1 MFGNTLVMA
10 LKEIQR
16 NLLRSG
22 LTVLGI
28 IIGVAAVI
36 IIVTLGAGT
45 TAQVGSEI
53 SKMGSNML
61 TLMPGGDHRMGG
73 AAGSSQPF
81 ELADVEA
88 LRREVPEIAAIAPYA
103 QRMAQIIAGNEN
115 RRSNV
120 VGSTSEFTVV
130 RNWTLA
136 SGRTFTPAEEQA
148 GRAVCIVGST
158 IQEEMFPGQDPIG
171 ATIRVDKISC
181 EIIGVLESKGQVMFG
196 GDQDLVVA
204 MPIRAYQRRLAG
216 SNRIPQIFI
225 SAFTPESLGSLKDQ
239 VTQIM
244 RERRRVTDGEDS
256 NFNVLDMT
264 EVSKVMESTIGV
276 MTTFL
281 SAIAAVSLLVGG
293 IGIMNIMLVSVT
305 ERTREIGIRLAIG
318 ATEKEVMM
326 QFLVEAAMLSAFGG
340 LAGIILGLA
349 SAAAVAPA
357 INVPFVFDPTTAFAA
372 FTFSAV
378 VGVVFGFMPARR
390 AARLNPIEALRHE

>member
-1 MFGNTLVMA
+1 MLGNTLIMA
-10 LKEIQR
+10 LKEIRR
-16 NLLRSG
+16 NVLRSG

-28 IIGVAAVI
+28 VIGVAAVI

-61 TLMPGGDHRMGG
+61 TLMQGGNHRMGG
-73 AAGSSQPF
+73 AAGSSPPF
-81 ELADVEA
+81 EIADVEA
-88 LRREVPEIAAIAPYA
+88 LRREIPDIAAIAPYA
-103 QRMAQIIAGNEN
+103 QRVAQIIAGNEN

-120 VGSTSEFTVV
+120 VGTTGEFTVV
-130 RNWTLA
+130 RNWNLTA
-136 SGRTFTPAEEQA
+136 GRTFTPAEEQA
-148 GRAVCIVGST
+148 GKAVCIVGST
-158 IQEEMFPGQDPIG
+158 IQEDMFPGQDPVG
-171 ATIRVDKISC
+171 ATIRVGKISC

-204 MPIRAYQRRLAG
+204 MPIRTYQRRLAG

-225 SAFTPESLGSLKDQ
+225 SAFTPEGLDSLKDQ

-244 RERRRVTDGEDS
+244 RERRRIDEDEDS

-264 EVSKVMESTIGV
+264 EVSEVMESTIGV

-318 ATEKEVMM
+318 ATEQEVMM
-326 QFLVEAAMLSAFGG
+326 QFLVEAAVLSAFGG
-340 LAGIILGLA
+340 LAGILLGLIGAA
-349 SAAAVAPA
+349 SVAPA

-372 FTFSAV
+372 FAFSAV